1 MEKQKRLDAMRPEHL
16 LKKGYS
22 ISRTA
27 DGRIIRSTADVAVG
41 QDILTQVHDGTV
53 TSRITTVE
61 SDSDD

>member
-1 MEKQKRLDAMRPEHL
+1 MRPEHL